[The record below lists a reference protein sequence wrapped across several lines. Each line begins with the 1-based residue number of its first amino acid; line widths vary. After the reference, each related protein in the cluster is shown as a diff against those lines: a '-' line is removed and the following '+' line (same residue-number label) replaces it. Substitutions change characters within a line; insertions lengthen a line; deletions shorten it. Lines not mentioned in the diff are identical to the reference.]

1 MNLRCSVVQSSV
13 FVSHHN
19 VVWVEWLFWAALFQ
33 IMTQEHRGFCPVAW
47 PSQSSLSPALC
58 MGKKEQRKA
67 NPLLATPDQNHA
79 SSFSFMSP
87 KAIIQASVWYDRK
100 LGPGVFPFPTVLMP
114 RSTHESKS
122 PYWLS
127 VVNLSRL
134 AATIPLL
141 SVCDYSVCRALGALQ
156 DELICCTCGYTA
168 VLFPWMRASRIATL
182 RASNYDSCSA
192 SVSLRLGFLC
202 VHYHAR
208 SLHVQVTVS

>member
-1 MNLRCSVVQSSV
+1 MNLRCSVVQSST

-19 VVWVEWLFWAALFQ
+19 VVWVEWLFWVALFQ
-33 IMTQEHRGFCPVAW
+33 SMTQEHRGFCPAAW

-58 MGKKEQRKA
+58 MGKKEQGKA
-67 NPLLATPDQNHA
+67 HPLLATPEQNHA
-79 SSFSFMSP
+79 SSFSFISL

-100 LGPGVFPFPTVLMP
+100 LGPGVFSFPTVSVP

-141 SVCDYSVCRALGALQ
+141 SVCGYSMCRALGALQ
-156 DELICCTCGYTA
+156 DELICRTCGYTT
-168 VLFPWMRASRIATL
+168 VPLPSMRASRIARL

-192 SVSLRLGFLC
+192 SVSLSLGFLC
-202 VHYHAR
+202 VHYHAC
-208 SLHVQVTVS
+208 SLHLQVTVS